1 MPAWPCRGTPPP
13 EDDLDQAHARKVL
26 DREHYGLQ
34 KVKERILELLAVRK
48 LNQDVKGRSSALSA
62 LRASAKR
69 ALRTPLP
76 SAWTANLPA

>member
-1 MPAWPCRGTPPP
+1 M
-13 EDDLDQAHARKVL
+13 LDG
-26 DREHYGLQ
+26 EHYGLQ

-48 LNQDVKGRSSALSA
+48 LNQDVKGQIICLVA